1 MKQGIPGIGAVKRPR
16 TNVIS
21 GSILRRRAR
30 TKVICI
36 GAMCIL
42 LILIAVFAGKLSPHD
57 PNQTSALL
65 IRKPPSKEYPFGTD
79 SFGRCVLS
87 RVLAGAG
94 TTIFATTVLVAV
106 TLAIG
111 TVLGIISGYYGG
123 WADAVI
129 MRVTELFL
137 AFPQMVVAIAV
148 AGILGGGLSAALIA
162 LGVTAW
168 TGYAKIARSHT
179 LSVKNENYIAAARLA
194 GLKGWQ
200 IILFHILPNILFPL
214 VTNALTQ
221 IGTTMIGISGLSFL
235 GLGVIPPQAEWGS
248 MINESRA
255 YIQLAPWSVLYPA
268 AATIVTIMLFNYLG
282 DAVMELRK
290 AERRR

>member
-1 MKQGIPGIGAVKRPR
+1 MKQ
-16 TNVIS
+16 VIS
-21 GSILRRRAR
+21 SRIMKRRAR
-30 TKVICI
+30 IRAGAI
-36 GAMCIL
+36 GVLCIL
-42 LILIAVFAGKLSPHD
+42 LILTALFAERLVPHD
-57 PNQTSALL
+57 PGATNALL
-65 IRKPPSKEYPFGTD
+65 IRRPPSAEYPFGTD

-87 RVLAGAG
+87 RVLSGAR
-94 TTIFATTVLVAV
+94 TTIFATTFLVAV
-106 TLAIG
+106 TFAAG
-111 TVLGIISGYYGG
+111 TVLGILCGYYGG
-123 WADAVI
+123 LADEII

-148 AGILGGGLSAALIA
+148 AGILGGGLRAALIA

-179 LSVKNENYIAAARLA
+179 QSIRNECYIAAARLA
-194 GLKGWQ
+194 GRKGWE

-255 YIQLAPWSVLYPA
+255 YVQLAPWAVLFPA
-268 AATIVTIMLFNYLG
+268 GATILTIMLFNYLG
-282 DAVMELRK
+282 DAVMELKAAERK
-290 AERRR
+290 AE

>member
-1 MKQGIPGIGAVKRPR
+1 
-16 TNVIS
+16 
-21 GSILRRRAR
+21 
-30 TKVICI
+30 
-36 GAMCIL
+36 MCIL

-106 TLAIG
+106 TFAIG

-255 YIQLAPWSVLYPA
+255 YIQLAPWAVLYPA

>member
-1 MKQGIPGIGAVKRPR
+1 VKKVISNKIIIKKARRRVYVIGALCV
-16 TNVIS
+16 
-21 GSILRRRAR
+21 
-30 TKVICI
+30 
-36 GAMCIL
+36 L
-42 LILIAVFAGKLSPHD
+42 LVLIAIFAKQLSPHD
-57 PNQTSALL
+57 PNVTSALL
-65 IRKPPSKEYPFGTD
+65 IRRPPSKEYPFGTD
-79 SFGRCVLS
+79 SYGRCVLS

-106 TLAIG
+106 TFVIG

-123 WADAVI
+123 LADTLI

-148 AGILGGGLSAALIA
+148 AGILGGGLKAALIA
-162 LGVTAW
+162 LGATAW

-179 LSVKNENYIAAARLA
+179 LSVKNENYIAAAKLA
-194 GLKGWQ
+194 GLRGWQ
-200 IILFHILPNILFPL
+200 IICFHILPNTLFPL

-255 YIQLAPWSVLYPA
+255 YIQLAPWAVLYPA
-268 AATIVTIMLFNYLG
+268 LATVITIMFFNYLG
-282 DAVMELRK
+282 DAVMDLRK
-290 AERRR
+290 AERRN

>member
-1 MKQGIPGIGAVKRPR
+1 MKKVISNKIIIKKARRRVYVIGALCV
-16 TNVIS
+16 
-21 GSILRRRAR
+21 
-30 TKVICI
+30 
-36 GAMCIL
+36 L
-42 LILIAVFAGKLSPHD
+42 LVLIAIFAKQLSPHD
-57 PNQTSALL
+57 PNVTSALL
-65 IRKPPSKEYPFGTD
+65 IRRPPSKEYPFGTD

-106 TLAIG
+106 TFVIG

-123 WADAVI
+123 LADTLI

-148 AGILGGGLSAALIA
+148 AGILGGGLKAALIA

-179 LSVKNENYIAAARLA
+179 LSVKNEKYIAAAKLA
-194 GLKGWQ
+194 GLRGWQ
-200 IILFHILPNILFPL
+200 IICFHILPNTLFPL

-255 YIQLAPWSVLYPA
+255 YIQLAPWAVLYPA
-268 AATIVTIMLFNYLG
+268 LATVITIMLFNYLG
-282 DAVMELRK
+282 DAVMDLRK
-290 AERRR
+290 AERRN